1 MTASSSKAMNATAP
15 DRPDLDRLRAQARWL
30 SLLLVAIGLHVF
42 ESALPSLGPWF
53 KPGLANIVTLLALV
67 MLGPRAAVTL
77 ALGRVL
83 LGSMFIGTLLTPT
96 FFLSLSGTIAATTVI
111 LAAWRWLPGVSLVG
125 ISLLG
130 AMAHMVAQF
139 VVVEHFYIQQP
150 ALYHLLPPMLLLS
163 AATGWIN
170 GALAA
175 YLCARVRP

>member
-1 MTASSSKAMNATAP
+1 MTETILT
-15 DRPDLDRLRAQARWL
+15 RPDLDSLRAQARWL

-53 KPGLANIVTLLALV
+53 KPGLANIVTMITLV
-67 MLGPRAAVTL
+67 MLGPRAAVSL
-77 ALGRVL
+77 AIGRVL

-96 FFLSLSGTIAATTVI
+96 FFLSLSGTIAATAI
-111 LAAWRWLPGVSLVG
+111 MLAAWRWIPGISLVG
-125 ISLLG
+125 ISLMA

-139 VVVEHFYIQQP
+139 IVVEHFYIQQP
-150 ALYHLLPPMLLLS
+150 AIYHLLPPMLLLS
-163 AATGWIN
+163 CVTGWIN

>member
-1 MTASSSKAMNATAP
+1 MKGIAL
-15 DRPDLDRLRAQARWL
+15 DRPSLESLHAQARWL
-30 SLLLVAIGLHVF
+30 ALLLAAIGLHVF
-42 ESALPSLGPWF
+42 ESALPNLGPWF
-53 KPGLANIVTLLALV
+53 KPGLANIVTLMTLV
-67 MLGPRAAVTL
+67 MLGPRAAISL

-96 FFLSLSGTIAATTVI
+96 FFLSLSGTVAATTVI

-163 AATGWIN
+163 SVTGWIN